1 MFSKGAK
8 PHFALAVVLMA
19 SLLQACS
26 GGDSNDSVEVDPNT
40 VSIGG
45 TIEGLA
51 GEITVSINGNEEA
64 LNTNGSFTFSTRVE
78 IQESFVIGLV
88 DAPTGLV
95 CSIENSSG
103 TATANISNVVIS
115 CSGLEASAYSLNSLG
130 FSEESPSVLTFAFHL
145 INRITGRAIEDLTTD
160 NVTDYLIVTENQ
172 LPISKTESFL
182 EVDPLVGLNATYTT
196 VFAIDISASLTQA
209 NLAQVVSSI
218 KSSVADANGNSLLEA
233 NQRVSIYTFDS
244 TVENVL
250 EPSQDIQSI
259 FDALDN
265 IEVGGNS
272 TNLFGAIKQSADSWT
287 NEVSSDLISYGSLIL
302 FTDGNDNSELVS
314 KGEALSS
321 VASKDVYFIVLGN
334 ESNTDTLAEFTPESN
349 IFSIEDFNELNTV
362 LSSALDFAKS
372 YENGLYV
379 LSYATPKRAGNHLL
393 TIAPNDDYDC
403 NTSVNDA
410 ETQQMSDTGFIND
423 CIDSVSHN
431 FDANGYTD
439 ITPQLELSGVKTT
452 ISTSADWQ
460 ARVRWTNSDVD
471 LSWQVERCIGD
482 ISYSVSDDKKIATFE
497 RQVDEFS
504 MVYIKVTDANSAVSE
519 EGYLQMSST
528 EGDFKLVKNQRN
540 SDLCN
545 R

>member
-8 PHFALAVVLMA
+8 SHFALAVVFMA

-26 GGDSNDSVEVDPNT
+26 GGGSNDSVEVDPNT

-51 GEITVSINGNEEA
+51 GEITVSINGSEEV
-64 LNTNGSFTFSTRVE
+64 LNTNGDFTFSTRVT
-78 IQESFVIGLV
+78 IQEDFVIRLV

-103 TATANISNVVIS
+103 TATANISNVAIS
-115 CSGLEASAYSLNSLG
+115 CSGLEARAYSLNNLG

-145 INRITGRAIEDLTTD
+145 VNRITGRAIEDLTTD

-218 KSSVADANGNSLLEA
+218 KDTVADANGNSLLEA
-233 NQRVSIYTFDS
+233 NQRVSIFTFDS
-244 TVENVL
+244 TIENIL
-250 EPSQDIQSI
+250 EPSQDIQNI

-287 NEVSSDLISYGSLIL
+287 NEVSPDLISYGSLIL

-314 KGEALSS
+314 KDEALSS

-410 ETQQMSDTGFIND
+410 ETQQMSDTGFISD

-439 ITPQLELSGVKTT
+439 ISPQLELSGVKTT

-482 ISYSVSDDKKIATFE
+482 ISYSLSEDKKIATFE
-497 RQVDEFS
+497 RQIDDFS
-504 MVYIKVTDANSAVSE
+504 MVYIKVTDENSSVSE

>member
-8 PHFALAVVLMA
+8 SHFALAVVFMA

-26 GGDSNDSVEVDPNT
+26 GGGSNDSVEVDPNT

-51 GEITVSINGNEEA
+51 GEITVSINGSEEV
-64 LNTNGSFTFSTRVE
+64 LNTNGDFTFSTRVT
-78 IQESFVIGLV
+78 IQESFVIKLV

-103 TATANISNVVIS
+103 SATANISNVAIN
-115 CSGLEASAYSLNSLG
+115 CSGLEARAYSFNNLG

-160 NVTDYLIVTENQ
+160 NVSDYLIVTENQ

-218 KSSVADANGNSLLEA
+218 KDSVADANGNSLLEA
-233 NQRVSIYTFDS
+233 NQRVSIFTFDS
-244 TVENVL
+244 TIENVL
-250 EPSQDIQSI
+250 EPSQDIQNI

-314 KGEALSS
+314 KDEALSS

-410 ETQQMSDTGFIND
+410 ETQQMSDTGFISD

-471 LSWQVERCIGD
+471 LSWQVERCIGN
-482 ISYSVSDDKKIATFE
+482 ISYSLSEDKKIATFE
-497 RQVDEFS
+497 RQIDDFS
-504 MVYIKVTDANSAVSE
+504 MVYIKVTDENSSVSE